1 MKFGIAIFPSKKMQ
15 EVVNSYRK
23 RYDSHYALI
32 SPHITIKSSFAAT
45 EDKIKEI
52 SAILEDISGKHQP
65 FNLRILKVSTFQPVN
80 NVIYLKVEPTP
91 ELLALHEDLHNDFLG
106 KDEEYKFV
114 PHITLAQD
122 LSDKEHN
129 DVLGQL
135 RLMKFEHEEVVNQ
148 FHLLYQTDNESWK
161 VYETYQL
168 GKEK

>member
-32 SPHITIKSSFAAT
+32 SPHITLKSGFTAT

-52 SAILEDISGKHQP
+52 SAKLKEISNKHQP
-65 FNLRILKVSTFQPVN
+65 FNLKILKVSTFQPVN
-80 NVIYLKVEPTP
+80 NVIYLKVDPTP
-91 ELLALHEDLHNDFLG
+91 ELLALHEDLHSDFLG
-106 KDEEYKFV
+106 KEKEYKFV
-114 PHITLAQD
+114 PHMTIAQN

-129 DVLGQL
+129 DILGQL
-135 RLMKFEHEEVVNQ
+135 RLMRFEHEEVVDH

-161 VYETYQL
+161 VYETYHL
-168 GKEK
+168 GKDN